1 MPRHTAVPKAHPA
14 GTLPTLAEQQ
24 ADFTAE
30 GSPLPGLVANA
41 PPVLAPGPVPTTMP
55 PRLSP
60 AAPPSPPAAP
70 KRRTRP
76 R

>member
-1 MPRHTAVPKAHPA
+1 MPRSVAVPKASAA
-14 GTLPTLAEQQ
+14 GTAPTLTQQQ

-30 GSPLPGLVANA
+30 GSPPPGLVANA
-41 PPVLAPGPVPTTMP
+41 PPVLAPGPVPTTTP

-60 AAPPSPPAAP
+60 VAPPSPPAAP
-70 KRRTRP
+70 RRRTRP

>member
-1 MPRHTAVPKAHPA
+1 MPRSVAVPKAHAA
-14 GTLPTLAEQQ
+14 GTPPTLAEQQ

-30 GSPLPGLVANA
+30 GSPPPGLVANA
-41 PPVLAPGPVPTTMP
+41 PPVLAPGPVPTTTP

-60 AAPPSPPAAP
+60 EAPPSPPVAP
-70 KRRTRP
+70 RRRTRP

>member
-1 MPRHTAVPKAHPA
+1 MPRRSAVPRAHAAATP
-14 GTLPTLAEQQ
+14 PTLAEQQ

-30 GSPLPGLVANA
+30 GSPAPGLVANA
-41 PPVLAPGPVPTTMP
+41 PPVLAPGPVPTTTP

-60 AAPPSPPAAP
+60 AAPASPPAAP
-70 KRRTRP
+70 KRRSRP

>member
-1 MPRHTAVPKAHPA
+1 MPRRTAQPKTPAA
-14 GTLPTLAEQQ
+14 GTPPTLAEQH

-41 PPVLAPGPVPTTMP
+41 PPMLAPGPVPTTTP

-60 AAPPSPPAAP
+60 AAPASPPAAP
-70 KRRTRP
+70 KRRTRS

>member
-1 MPRHTAVPKAHPA
+1 MPRCTAVPKAHAANTP
-14 GTLPTLAEQQ
+14 PTLAEQQ

-41 PPVLAPGPVPTTMP
+41 PPVLAPGPVPTTTP

-60 AAPPSPPAAP
+60 AAPASPPAAP
-70 KRRTRP
+70 RRRSRP